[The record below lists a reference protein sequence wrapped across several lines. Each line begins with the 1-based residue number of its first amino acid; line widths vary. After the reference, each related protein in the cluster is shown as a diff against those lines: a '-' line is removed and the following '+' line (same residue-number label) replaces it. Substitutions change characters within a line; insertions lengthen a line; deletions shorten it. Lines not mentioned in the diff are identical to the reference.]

1 MPQLRAPWQAISRRP
16 LGFSGVSTLAAS
28 RAPSG
33 VCSSTD
39 RIGSCEKAAT
49 AALFFFSYASGM
61 ALPAMRSVIQRGM
74 DTVLR
79 HTSWLKIKPHTKNS
93 STTAAAATANRMQI
107 AFIFFLH
114 QPSCWLGRRAW
125 RIFRL
130 NGQCHHNS
138 YCTKNQVAYNI
149 FCIKCQYSACD
160 LCTLLSF

>member
-1 MPQLRAPWQAISRRP
+1 MKLYFKQRL
-16 LGFSGVSTLAAS
+16 FSWFDSYDIYDYDTGDV
-28 RAPSG
+28 
-33 VCSSTD
+33 VTD

-93 STTAAAATANRMQI
+93 STTAAAVTANRMQI

-114 QPSCWLGRRAW
+114 QPSC
-125 RIFRL
+125 
-130 NGQCHHNS
+130 
-138 YCTKNQVAYNI
+138 
-149 FCIKCQYSACD
+149 
-160 LCTLLSF
+160 